1 MTYSATFTRI
11 YSYMCTSTRF
21 FTRIYGASTRI
32 YWHLCVFFR
41 ADLGCLWRDPDDIR
55 SIFARKRV
63 NFGTVA
69 RRPRRSIR
77 ACDCPDSTS
86 RSRVSC
92 RVGSKNRH
100 PDCRRGKRTTCLRTA
115 SRMPAGSVCWRPAGA
130 LWVYGIC
137 TVSVRFLYGFCT
149 VLHGKVRIYAPGKQ
163 ENGGPSVSNRSL
175 NHDVASLRVWQARA
189 RRIQVL
195 WRETGA
201 KPAKVKSGTLNSG
214 GGYKSGRGGHAGD
227 VCGEWAFVGALAFR
241 VAD

>member
-1 MTYSATFTRI
+1 MNRHQRSGPPVDKRHRRSGTTVDKCQQTNRRPGGTIPCSATFTRI
-11 YSYMCTSTRF
+11 YSYMCTPTRF

-32 YWHLCVFFR
+32 YGHLCVFFR
-41 ADLGCLWRDPDDIR
+41 GDPGCFWRDLDDIW
-55 SIFARKRV
+55 SVFARKRAD
-63 NFGTVA
+63 FGTVA

-137 TVSVRFLYGFCT
+137 TGLYGFCT
-149 VLHGKVRIYAPGKQ
+149 VSVRFCTEKCGFMRLESRKTAVQ
-163 ENGGPSVSNRSL
+163 
-175 NHDVASLRVWQARA
+175 ASR
-189 RRIQVL
+189 
-195 WRETGA
+195 TG
-201 KPAKVKSGTLNSG
+201 
-214 GGYKSGRGGHAGD
+214 R
-227 VCGEWAFVGALAFR
+227 
-241 VAD
+241 